1 MIHDVSYYR
10 KIQDAYGAATQKQA
24 QINGLRKRLSQAFKS
39 TINWEAV
46 EVNSKKQE
54 LLVMKSTAVNVKKIE
69 ARPGENLRLG
79 SLIKWHG
86 VYWLVTALDADD
98 QIQAAGTMTQCNT
111 ILRWQLPDLSI
122 AVTYAVTEDATKYGT
137 GVSNNELMRAGEFAL
152 KAKVQMNEQTLQI
165 HRDQRF
171 LIGESGEGY
180 SPNAYITSRINMVT
194 GTYVDIDVDKSEK
207 NYGYIEITM
216 LEDQFREHRDR
227 TDLMIADYVDV
238 NIAPTDKEETQAK
251 DGVFW

>member
-1 MIHDVSYYR
+1 MIHDIAYYR
-10 KIQDAYGAATQKQA
+10 KIQDAHGAENQKQA
-24 QINGLRKRLSQAFKS
+24 YVNGLRKRISRDFKS
-39 TINWEAV
+39 TINWELV
-46 EVNSKKQE
+46 EIDGAMQE
-54 LLVMKSTAVNVKKIE
+54 LLVMKSTSVNIKKVE
-69 ARPGENLRLG
+69 ARPEERLRLG

-111 ILRWQLPDLSI
+111 ILRWQLPDLSL

-137 GVSNNELMRAGEFAL
+137 GVTDNELMRIGEFAV

-171 LIGESGEGY
+171 LIGESGAGC
-180 SPNAYITSRINMVT
+180 SPSAYITSRLNQVT
-194 GTYVDIDVDKSEK
+194 ATYVDIDMDRVEK

-216 LEDQFREHRDR
+216 LEDQFREHSDR
-227 TDLMIADYVDV
+227 ADLMIADYVDDDEDGAKKD
-238 NIAPTDKEETQAK
+238 NTQGK

>member
-1 MIHDVSYYR
+1 MIHDIAYYR
-10 KIQDAYGAATQKQA
+10 KIQDAHGAATQKQA
-24 QINGLRKRLSQAFKS
+24 LVNGLRKRLSRDFKS
-39 TINWEAV
+39 TINWESV
-46 EVNSKKQE
+46 EINGEQQE
-54 LLVMKSTAVNVKKIE
+54 LLIMKSTSVNIKKIE

-98 QIQAAGTMTQCNT
+98 QIQPAGTMTQCNT
-111 ILRWQLPDLSI
+111 ILRWQLPDLSL

-137 GVSNNELMRAGEFAL
+137 GVSDNELMRIGEFAL

-180 SPNAYITSRINMVT
+180 SPNAYITSRINVVT
-194 GTYVDIDVDKSEK
+194 GTYVDIDAPETEK
-207 NYGYIEITM
+207 NYGYIEVTM
-216 LEDQFREHRDR
+216 LEDQLREHSDR
-227 TDLMIADYVDV
+227 IDLMIADYVDADD
-238 NIAPTDKEETQAK
+238 NAADAEETQK
-251 DGVFW
+251 KEGVFW